1 MLNKAL
7 NIAYKAHIGQL
18 DKGGSPYI
26 LHPVRVALHCQTEDE
41 KIVALLHDV
50 VEDTSITFEDLKT
63 EGLDDRLLEA
73 LKCLIKEE
81 GEDYKA
87 FIERVSTNRLATK
100 VKIQDLKDNMDVTR
114 LNGKAH
120 WKLETYK
127 EALEYLERCSNKKV
141 LYVGREIISP
151 LKCKVKPS
159 LSAGPIINRADIYW
173 ELTFPFKVI
182 SFPFNSAPLIHKGGY
197 PSWWTYSISAPN
209 SRSALTNIC
218 IGRCCIRAVPV
229 IVRSPGVTLK

>member
-87 FIERVSTNRLATK
+87 FIQSHKTDDLRMLFHLSGYECHFVSRGFHMLYDSYSAIHDCRDYNKFYHERKHYDISYKNTVS
-100 VKIQDLKDNMDVTR
+100 Q
-114 LNGKAH
+114 
-120 WKLETYK
+120 
-127 EALEYLERCSNKKV
+127 
-141 LYVGREIISP
+141 
-151 LKCKVKPS
+151 
-159 LSAGPIINRADIYW
+159 
-173 ELTFPFKVI
+173 
-182 SFPFNSAPLIHKGGY
+182 
-197 PSWWTYSISAPN
+197 
-209 SRSALTNIC
+209 
-218 IGRCCIRAVPV
+218 
-229 IVRSPGVTLK
+229 

>member
-73 LKCLIKEE
+73 LKK
-81 GEDYKA
+81 
-87 FIERVSTNRLATK
+87 R
-100 VKIQDLKDNMDVTR
+100 VKIIKRLLNVSLLIAWLQRLK
-114 LNGKAH
+114 
-120 WKLETYK
+120 YK
-127 EALEYLERCSNKKV
+127 
-141 LYVGREIISP
+141 
-151 LKCKVKPS
+151 
-159 LSAGPIINRADIYW
+159 
-173 ELTFPFKVI
+173 T
-182 SFPFNSAPLIHKGGY
+182 
-197 PSWWTYSISAPN
+197 
-209 SRSALTNIC
+209 
-218 IGRCCIRAVPV
+218 
-229 IVRSPGVTLK
+229 

>member
-87 FIERVSTNRLATK
+87 FIGSWKHIKKRWSTS
-100 VKIQDLKDNMDVTR
+100 
-114 LNGKAH
+114 NGAQ
-120 WKLETYK
+120 
-127 EALEYLERCSNKKV
+127 
-141 LYVGREIISP
+141 
-151 LKCKVKPS
+151 
-159 LSAGPIINRADIYW
+159 
-173 ELTFPFKVI
+173 
-182 SFPFNSAPLIHKGGY
+182 
-197 PSWWTYSISAPN
+197 
-209 SRSALTNIC
+209 
-218 IGRCCIRAVPV
+218 IR
-229 IVRSPGVTLK
+229 KFYM